1 MKEFFDAMRKF
12 LPEDSRILFC
22 QFRGDPHDDIQGKW
36 AAKILNNPDAMDDFA
51 NVYLCVSAMKKHPR
65 DGWKRRKENFAGGLL
80 LMIDDVGSGAG
91 SKFPLSHLDALQ
103 PTALIETSPS
113 NFQAVYMFDGC
124 ITDESK
130 FNALIDSFV
139 KARFLDNDPGMK
151 GVTRVFR
158 PPYGINGKE
167 KYKTDGK
174 PFKVRLAEW
183 HPENRYSYER
193 ICDAFGL
200 KPTRKMERRV
210 SVHTED
216 LRWRT
221 EEFKRVYHT
230 MKSFG
235 MIKGMDD
242 RDHDWVHVHCP
253 WVDGHTGGVDNG
265 AGITLPSEDN
275 GWFGGFKCHHGSCS
289 ERGWREL
296 TDYIVDLH
304 ALIINDA
311 NERSANER

>member
-36 AAKILNNPDAMDDFA
+36 AAKVLNNPDAMDDFA

-183 HPENRYSYER
+183 HPENRYSYEH
-193 ICDAFGL
+193 ICEAFEL
-200 KPTRKMERRV
+200 QPIRKIERRV
-210 SVHTED
+210 FTHSAD
-216 LRWRT
+216 LLDRT
-221 EEFKRVYHT
+221 AAFKETYLLL
-230 MKSFG
+230 KSAG
-235 MIKGMDD
+235 YVKGQDD
-242 RDHDWVHVHCP
+242 RDHEWIHISCP
-253 WVDGHTGGVDNG
+253 WKDGHTGGVDNG
-265 AGITLPSEDN
+265 AGLTMPSEHND
-275 GWFGGFKCHHGSCS
+275 WYGGFKCHHGSCS

-296 TDYIVDLH
+296 TDYTVKIFEEILVMANDG
-304 ALIINDA
+304 ALK
-311 NERSANER
+311 